1 MSTGYK
7 QYLALRNVAID
18 NGADVSGVDG
28 YALERFIQVCQ
39 KIIEAIG
46 GTFTPVTGGTL
57 EQRKANALHQL
68 ALANGSA
75 PELSGTTRERQ
86 IQSVVSILQDNGI
99 DYSVPRAAQDW
110 RLLVLIKLLQFG
122 PADQDQIIQWLI
134 NYDGPIDEW
143 TDKVAV
149 PLASP
154 ESVDVPVLECNNV
167 NTRIRTFKKWDGVS
181 VLDFTTYCY
190 PTTFAN
196 VGYLISDRLSSTARN
211 LAIAVL
217 NSSGTLS
224 LQVQTSTGF
233 QSVSG
238 PALSLNTTHKV
249 RATIDTATGIAN
261 MWLDDVLVIDSHV
274 FTGTFSVANE
284 FIAGGQWPAGSSSFG
299 GYIWGSKL
307 VNHFDYTL
315 SEAFGDYVSDIQRR
329 TGNHATISQ
338 KLTLHPYVDDV
349 AKEVVHPDIYIFDEP
364 WNGWTHWM
372 VYTPYASSNNQIE
385 NPSIEVSNDGITWQT
400 PAGLTNPIVGTPV
413 GASDF
418 NSDPELMFDDGKLK
432 IIYRETLISTSIEN
446 MKYTES
452 SDGITWSATT
462 TIFSNAFATE
472 RPLSHTIAWNGSEWF
487 MLYWDLVT
495 TNFRYRTSSALDTG
509 WSSSSPCVLTNV
521 TTNPWHQKMRYI
533 NNEYVMYSQL
543 GGSGGGELVLI
554 KSTDGIN
561 WDYST
566 ATTLIRSTN
575 SELARNAYRSTFW
588 PSDETGITY
597 RSWFGEANNPWG
609 IYYGVY
615 GELGN
620 FGRVENGSWGTLDGI
635 EDKSRS
641 NGYSVVRDGSGDA
654 IGPFVPP
661 LDGELIDSQG
671 LPIGVVGSEDE
682 PLVHNGGPAG
692 MQETDANFA
701 AFSGANLMGNGVDTW
716 NPLYYADYTGF
727 INGTN
732 NVWIQW
738 WVDTIGTAGAC
749 IVKERIAYPVT
760 KVLTAA
766 EYNQTLRWAQ
776 RYTSSC
782 GNGVVPFEVF
792 ALDADGELAEDADLT
807 LATE

>member
-1 MSTGYK
+1 MGSFGP
-7 QYLALRNVAID
+7 
-18 NGADVSGVDG
+18 
-28 YALERFIQVCQ
+28 
-39 KIIEAIG
+39 G
-46 GTFTPVTGGTL
+46 GG
-57 EQRKANALHQL
+57 
-68 ALANGSA
+68 
-75 PELSGTTRERQ
+75 
-86 IQSVVSILQDNGI
+86 
-99 DYSVPRAAQDW
+99 
-110 RLLVLIKLLQFG
+110 VLIPRLPSQEDLKYWYV
-122 PADQDQIIQWLI
+122 D
-134 NYDGPIDEW
+134 YDGPIDEW

-154 ESVDVPVLECNNV
+154 KSVGVPVLECNNV

-238 PALSLNTTHKV
+238 PALSLNTTHEVK
-249 RATIDTATGIAN
+249 ATIDTATGIAN
-261 MWLDDVLVIDSHV
+261 MWLDNALVIDSHT
-274 FTGTFSVANE
+274 FTGVFSVANE

-372 VYTPYASSNNQIE
+372 VYTPYASNDNQIE

-432 IIYRETLISTSIEN
+432 IIYREALISTSIEN

-452 SDGITWSATT
+452 SDGIKWYAHT

-472 RPLSHTIAWNGSEWF
+472 RPVSHTIAWNGSEWF

-671 LPIGVVGSEDE
+671 LPIGVHGSEDKGY
-682 PLVHNGGPAG
+682 VHNGSPASVLMTDPAALDSIIVSG
-692 MQETDANFA
+692 TGTAADGEKLPYSALANGKGSWTKDISGFTALMQWTGTQWSFTYNAYSDTSSTDSTHPPTLASAWTGTTTVGYNHNPWVDETTYEFKPR
-701 AFSGANLMGNGVDTW
+701 S
-716 NPLYYADYTGF
+716 YADYLAHALGL
-727 INGTN
+727 GGDYL
-732 NVWIQW
+732 QW
-738 WVDTIGTAGAC
+738 KKDDGTAQQCVVVENAGYGGM
-749 IVKERIAYPVT
+749 KEYT
-760 KVLTAA
+760 DA
-766 EYNQTLRWAQ
+766 EENLLIRWSE
-776 RYTSSC
+776 RYTSEC
-782 GNGVVPFEVF
+782 GAGILITDENYEP
-792 ALDADGELAEDADLT
+792 LT
-807 LATE
+807 DENDEPITLN